1 VRRTFGPAFLL
12 LTILGVMPASAQTE
26 PPPDTSRLR
35 LRIGQLTINPTI
47 ALTNLGFDQNVFNV
61 PDYLNPQTDF
71 TFTVTPAVDLRY
83 RLLRTELTAR
93 VREDLVWYQTY
104 ASERAANNTTT
115 VGWSIPFNRVSF
127 KVNARYAN
135 LRDRPGFE
143 IDARSERTE
152 TAFDGGVEVRV
163 TPKTFVGVKADRLR
177 IDFDKA
183 ALFLDSNLQ
192 FELNRVTT
200 TQGVS
205 LRYKWTP
212 ITSVSLIVT
221 RTQDRFE
228 FSDLRD
234 SNSTATSALIQ
245 FDPLGILSGSASVG
259 YTSFEPVLPGLPNYK
274 GPTAAVN
281 VSYRL
286 LGTTRISVGAV
297 RDVAYSYDVN
307 QPYYLETGVSGSVTR
322 AVRGPF
328 DLLVRAGTQA
338 LAYRDRAGAAI
349 LVLNQ
354 VDHVYSYGAGVG
366 YRLGKGTRLGINLD
380 EVRRT
385 SEIPL
390 RQFDGLRFGT
400 SLTYG
405 F

>member
-1 VRRTFGPAFLL
+1 VT
-12 LTILGVMPASAQTE
+12 PASAQTE
-26 PPPDTSRLR
+26 PPPEASRLR

-47 ALTNLGFDQNVFNV
+47 ALTNFGFDQNVFNV

-71 TFTVTPAVDLRY
+71 TFTVTPAADLRY
-83 RLLRTELTAR
+83 RLLRTELTGQ

-104 ASERAANNTTT
+104 ASERAANNSTT
-115 VGWSIPFNRVSF
+115 VGWLIPFTRVSF
-127 KVNARYAN
+127 KVNGRFAK

-163 TPKTFVGVKADRLR
+163 TPKTFVGVRADRLR
-177 IDFDKA
+177 INFDKA
-183 ALFLDSNLQ
+183 AIFLDSNLQ

-212 ITSVSLIVT
+212 ITSVSLIVS

-228 FSDLRD
+228 FSSLRD
-234 SNSTATSALIQ
+234 SDSTAAAALIQ
-245 FDPLGILSGSASVG
+245 FDPLGILSGSASFG
-259 YTSFEPVLPGLPNYK
+259 YTSFDPVLPGLPNYK

-281 VSYRL
+281 VAYRL
-286 LGTTRISVGAV
+286 LGTMRISVGAV

-307 QPYYLETGVSGSVTR
+307 QPYYVETGVNGSVSR

-328 DLLVRAGTQA
+328 DIIVRAGVQA
-338 LAYRDRAGAAI
+338 LAYRDRAGADI
-349 LVLNQ
+349 QVLNL

-366 YRLGKGTRLGINLD
+366 YRLGRGSRLGINLD

-385 SEIPL
+385 SEVAF